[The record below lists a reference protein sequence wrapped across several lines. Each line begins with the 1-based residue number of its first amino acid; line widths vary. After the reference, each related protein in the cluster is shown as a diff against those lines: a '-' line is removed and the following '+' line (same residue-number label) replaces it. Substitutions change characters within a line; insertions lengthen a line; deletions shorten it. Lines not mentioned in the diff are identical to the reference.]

1 MRLRSAVDQEIR
13 DLIHKHGRITF
24 AQFMQACLYSPQGG
38 FYSSRGTRI
47 STHFGT
53 SPASHPVF
61 GALIARQLE
70 QMWHLLGDPPVFH
83 VLEVGSGD
91 GALAQAIVQA
101 CGRMAPR
108 LAQVLYYVAADYE
121 PRWLP
126 SPAHTFAWDHGT
138 GDGMAPATVSAEG
151 AQLNVPPF
159 PATAWAEGAQLNG
172 RPSPSRRAALLGVQ
186 RVKTEGLRAFRHIV
200 GCILCNELID
210 NFPVHRFAIQG
221 GRVKEVFVTLA
232 GGHLTEVLDEPSS
245 PRIAE
250 RLTSLGLFPA
260 TASAEGAQLHVPPFP
275 ATASAEGGQFN
286 GPPSLPEGYRGEV
299 NLAMEDWTSQLAQA
313 LDRGFILTIDYGQLA
328 TDLYSHQNNQGTL
341 VCYHRHVVSSD
352 PYQHIGHQD
361 ITCQADFTSLMRLGD
376 RHGLA
381 TVGYTLQSQFLTNLG
396 FSSFFDALQTQGL
409 SAARTALSRMA
420 MMALV
425 DPEEYGDFKVL
436 AQAKGHGLGSELLG
450 FKSQGT

>member
-13 DLIHKHGRITF
+13 ALIQKHGRITF
-24 AQFMQACLYSPQGG
+24 AQFMQACLYSPHGG

-53 SPASHPVF
+53 SPTSHPVF

-83 VLEVGSGD
+83 VIEVGSGD
-91 GALAQAIVQA
+91 GALAQSIVQA
-101 CGRMAPR
+101 CWRMAPR

-126 SPAHTFAWDHGT
+126 SPDHPFAWDNGT
-138 GDGMAPATVSAEG
+138 GDGM
-151 AQLNVPPF
+151 
-159 PATAWAEGAQLNG
+159 
-172 RPSPSRRAALLGVQ
+172 SPSRRDALLGVQ
-186 RVKTEGLRAFRHIV
+186 RVKTEGLRAFRKVV

-232 GGHLTEVLDEPSS
+232 GGKLTEVLDEPSS
-245 PRIAE
+245 PRIEE
-250 RLTSLGLFPA
+250 RLTSLGL
-260 TASAEGAQLHVPPFP
+260 
-275 ATASAEGGQFN
+275 
-286 GPPSLPEGYRGEV
+286 SLTEGYRGEV
-299 NLAMEDWTSQLAQA
+299 NLAMEDWTGQLAQA

-328 TDLYSHQNNQGTL
+328 TDLYSHRNHQGTL

-361 ITCQADFTSLMRLGD
+361 MTCQVDFTSLMRLGD

-381 TVGYTLQSQFLTNLG
+381 TVGYALQRQFLTNLG
-396 FSSFFDALQTQGL
+396 FSSFLDALQTQGL

-420 MMALV
+420 MMTLV
-425 DPEEYGDFKVL
+425 DPNEYGDFKVL
-436 AQAKGHGLGSELLG
+436 AQAKGHGLGIALLG
-450 FKSQGT
+450 FARQGT

>member
-13 DLIHKHGRITF
+13 ALIQKHGRITF
-24 AQFMQACLYSPQGG
+24 AQFMQACLYSPHGG

-53 SPASHPVF
+53 SPTSHPVF

-83 VLEVGSGD
+83 VIEVGSGD
-91 GALAQAIVQA
+91 GALAQSIVQA
-101 CGRMAPR
+101 CWRMAPR

-126 SPAHTFAWDHGT
+126 SPDHPFAWDNGT
-138 GDGMAPATVSAEG
+138 GDGM
-151 AQLNVPPF
+151 
-159 PATAWAEGAQLNG
+159 
-172 RPSPSRRAALLGVQ
+172 SPSRRDALLGVQ
-186 RVKTEGLRAFRHIV
+186 RVKTEGLRAFRKVV

-221 GRVKEVFVTLA
+221 GRVKEVFVTSA
-232 GGHLTEVLDEPSS
+232 GGTLTEVLDEPSS
-245 PRIAE
+245 PRIEE
-250 RLTSLGLFPA
+250 RLTSLGL
-260 TASAEGAQLHVPPFP
+260 
-275 ATASAEGGQFN
+275 
-286 GPPSLPEGYRGEV
+286 SLTEGYRGEV
-299 NLAMEDWTSQLAQA
+299 NLAMEDWTGQLAQA

-328 TDLYSHQNNQGTL
+328 TDLYSHQNHQGTL

-361 ITCQADFTSLMRLGD
+361 MTCQVDFTSLMRLGD

-381 TVGYTLQSQFLTNLG
+381 TVGYALQRQFLTNLG
-396 FSSFFDALQTQGL
+396 FSSCLDALQTQGL

-420 MMALV
+420 MMTLV
-425 DPEEYGDFKVL
+425 DPNEYGDFKVL
-436 AQAKGHGLGSELLG
+436 AQAKGNGLGIALLG
-450 FKSQGT
+450 FARQGT